1 MKKKYVS
8 TPPWP
13 ESRLGDLVNIT
24 HGMCFSSRFFSDV
37 PTASILLTPGNFK
50 IGGGFDG
57 SNIKYYDAARDPV
70 PKKYIVEP
78 GEIIIALTDL
88 SSDCKI
94 LGCPAKI
101 PNSGFYA
108 AKLNPSHPVDYLHNQ
123 RIGRVLPRS
132 EKITGDYLYWLLR
145 SGDYR
150 NYIIATAS
158 GTTVKHTSPR
168 RVLDFRFLLPPLADQ
183 TASVGL
189 LNAVETKILILEHID
204 EMLER
209 MVMCIFQYW
218 FTPYR
223 QQPSKPLSAFG
234 TIVCG
239 KTPSKKEYK
248 YFGGPLPFIKIP
260 DLRGQVYITHTGDC
274 LSYEGAATLPSK
286 QIPPNSICVSCIA
299 VIGLT
304 ALTSAWCHTNQQIN
318 SIIPQHHW
326 NRYYLYCYL
335 KTIGPELEALSAG
348 GTMTLN
354 INTRLFSRLQI
365 PDASQAMLEQFYQA
379 VHPIFN
385 RILLNI
391 RSKER
396 LIKLRDTLLPRLLT
410 GKIKIRAGKV
420 SK

>member
-1 MKKKYVS
+1 MKKINNSKS
-8 TPPWP
+8 QRQET
-13 ESRLGDLVNIT
+13 RLGDLIQVT
-24 HGMCFSSRFFSDV
+24 HGIYLSSSYYSDG

-70 PKKYIVEP
+70 PKKYIIEP

-88 SSDCKI
+88 SSEYNI

-101 PNSGFYA
+101 PDSGFYA
-108 AKLNPSHPVDYLHNQ
+108 AKLNPSHPMDYLHNQ

-158 GTTVKHTSPR
+158 GATVKHTSPR
-168 RVLDFRFLLPPLADQ
+168 RILAYRFLLPPLADQ
-183 TASVGL
+183 TAAVGIL
-189 LNAVETKILILEHID
+189 TAVETKILILEHID

-234 TIVCG
+234 KIVCG
-239 KTPSKKEYK
+239 KTPSKKEHN

-260 DLRGQVYITHTGDC
+260 DLRGQVYITHTGDS
-274 LSYEGAATLPSK
+274 LSSEGAATQPSK

-318 SIIPQHHW
+318 SIIPHHHW

-365 PDASQAMLEQFYQA
+365 PGAPQAMLEKFYQA

-391 RSKER
+391 RCKER